1 VTEVAKRAFDS
12 LRVALVHDWLTGM
25 RGGEKCLEV
34 LCERFP
40 DADLFTLVHRPGSVS
55 PVIERRHVVESWIA
69 RLPLGRSRYR
79 WFVPLYP
86 RAVESFDLSGYD
98 LVISLSHCAAKG
110 AVPRPGALHVCYC
123 FTPVRYFWD
132 LYAEYFGPDRAG
144 PLTRAAAAL
153 VAPRF
158 REWDRASSARV
169 HLFVADSNHV
179 RDRIVDHYRRPAAV
193 VYPPVD
199 TAFFTPA
206 PAAEAPAAGAPPS
219 EAPLLIVSALVPY
232 KGVERTIR
240 VANRMRIPL
249 RIVGTGPEE
258 ARLRRLA
265 GPTVRFDGWLS
276 AEALREAYRSCRAL
290 VQAHEEDFGI
300 APLEAMACGRPA
312 VALARGGA
320 SEVVAEG
327 TGILYDGDDDTALE
341 AAIRSLEGRVFDP
354 IRLRRHAEAFD
365 RERYRERMDSLLR
378 GAWAAFEEG
387 KGDPSAVERLLT
399 AESSPGLRR
408 RPDASCRDGSAG
420 GARRPPAPS

>member
-1 VTEVAKRAFDS
+1 VTEVPKRAFDS

-40 DADLFTLVHRPGSVS
+40 GADLFTLVHRPGSVS
-55 PVIERRHVVESWIA
+55 PVIERRRVVESWIA

-86 RAVESFDLSGYD
+86 RAVESFDLSVYD

-110 AVPRPGALHVCYC
+110 AVPRLGALHVCYC

-158 REWDRASSARV
+158 REWDRASSDRV

-179 RDRIVDHYRRPAAV
+179 RDRIVAHYGRPAAV

-206 PAAEAPAAGAPPS
+206 PAAGAPDAGAPPA

-327 TGILYDGDDDTALE
+327 TGILYDGDDDAALE
-341 AAIRSLEGRVFDP
+341 AAIRSLDRRRFDP

-365 RERYRERMDSLLR
+365 RERYRERMDALLR
-378 GAWAAFEEG
+378 QAWDAFEAAG
-387 KGDPSAVERLLT
+387 SDRRAPERMLT
-399 AESSPGLRR
+399 ACAPESVML
-408 RPDASCRDGSAG
+408 
-420 GARRPPAPS
+420 

>member
-1 VTEVAKRAFDS
+1 VTEVAKRPFDS

-25 RGGEKCLEV
+25 RGGEKCLEI

-40 DADLFTLVHRPGSVS
+40 DADLFTLVHRPGSVA
-55 PVIERRHVVESWIA
+55 PVIERRRVVESWIA

-179 RDRIVDHYRRPAAV
+179 RERIARHYGRPAAV

-199 TAFFTPA
+199 TVFFTPA
-206 PAAEAPAAGAPPS
+206 PGGGAPIAD
-219 EAPLLIVSALVPY
+219 APFLIVSALVPY

-240 VANRMRIPL
+240 VANRMGAPL

-258 ARLRRLA
+258 TRLRRLA
-265 GPTVRFDGWLS
+265 GPTVRFDGWLGD
-276 AEALREAYRSCRAL
+276 EALREAYRSCRAL

-327 TGILYDGDDDTALE
+327 TGVLYYGDDDAALE
-341 AAIRSLEGRVFDP
+341 SAMAELARHAFDP
-354 IRLRRHAEAFD
+354 AHLRRHAQAFD
-365 RERYRERMDSLLR
+365 REQYRNRMDTLLR
-378 GAWAAFEEG
+378 DAWSAFEEG
-387 KGDPSAVERLLT
+387 TGGPREAERKLT
-399 AESSPGLRR
+399 RCTPELSVL
-408 RPDASCRDGSAG
+408 
-420 GARRPPAPS
+420 

>member
-1 VTEVAKRAFDS
+1 VTEVAKRPFDS

-40 DADLFTLVHRPGSVS
+40 DADLFTLVHRPGSVA
-55 PVIERRHVVESWIA
+55 PVIERRRVVESWIA

-132 LYAEYFGPDRAG
+132 LYAEYFGADRAG

-158 REWDRASSARV
+158 RAWDRASSARV

-179 RDRIVDHYRRPAAV
+179 RERIGRHYGRPAAV

-206 PAAEAPAAGAPPS
+206 PGGGAPTAGAPF
-219 EAPLLIVSALVPY
+219 LIVSALVPY

-240 VANRMRIPL
+240 VANRMGAPL

-258 ARLRRLA
+258 TRLRRLA

-276 AEALREAYRSCRAL
+276 AEALRDAYRGCRAL

-327 TGILYDGDDDTALE
+327 TGILYDGDDDAALE
-341 AAIRSLEGRVFDP
+341 SAMADLARRAFDP
-354 IRLRRHAEAFD
+354 AHLRRHAQAFD
-365 RERYRERMDSLLR
+365 REQYRERMDALLR
-378 GAWAAFEEG
+378 DAWSAFEEG
-387 KGDPSAVERLLT
+387 TGDPGEAERKLT
-399 AESSPGLRR
+399 RCTPELSML
-408 RPDASCRDGSAG
+408 
-420 GARRPPAPS
+420 

>member
-1 VTEVAKRAFDS
+1 MTEVPKRPFDS

-40 DADLFTLVHRPGSVS
+40 HADLFTFVHRPGSVA
-55 PVIERRHVVESWIA
+55 PVIERRRVVESWIA

-86 RAVESFDLSGYD
+86 RAVESFDLTPYD

-110 AVPRPGALHVCYC
+110 AIARPDALHVCYC

-132 LYAEYFGPDRAG
+132 LYGEYFGPGRAG
-144 PLTRAAAAL
+144 LVTRAAASL
-153 VAPRF
+153 IAPRF
-158 REWDRASSARV
+158 REWDRATSGRV

-179 RDRIVDHYRRPAAV
+179 RDRIAAHYGRPAAV

-206 PAAEAPAAGAPPS
+206 PPAGGPTAG
-219 EAPLLIVSALVPY
+219 APLLIVSALVPY

-240 VANRMRIPL
+240 VANRLQVPL

-276 AEALREAYRSCRAL
+276 AEALREAYRTCRAL

-320 SEVVAEG
+320 SEVVADG
-327 TGILYDGDDDTALE
+327 TGILYDGDDDAALE
-341 AAIRSLEGRVFDP
+341 AAIGSLAGRAFDP
-354 IRLRRHAEAFD
+354 IRLRRHAETFD

-378 GAWAAFEEG
+378 AAWSAFEEAEG
-387 KGDPSAVERLLT
+387 EGSAVERRLT
-399 AESSPGLRR
+399 AGWSPGLRR
-408 RPDASCRDGSAG
+408 RPGASCRDGSAG
-420 GARRPPAPS
+420 EARRPPAPS